1 MLSWLKRILPPQTSP
16 PPTESLETALRQ
28 EGLDLSG
35 LRQGLPRLYASLP
48 APQLDLLSRCLADE
62 VEAHLA
68 QAEKILRHEFNLLGS
83 GDYVPEDPDR
93 EERQG
98 YLPIDWYLDPVRGL
112 RFPRGVPV
120 KEWDLYAMRPENADI
135 KYPWELARCQH
146 WPALGQAW
154 LLSGDERFAREIRNQ
169 LDDFREANPV
179 GVGVNWTCTMDVA
192 IRALNWALAL
202 DMMGALQRGDEF
214 GDRALQALFE
224 HGHFIYNN
232 LENHYEVTSNH
243 FLSNV
248 VGLFYLSFLFSSLE
262 AGRTWQSFC
271 REALEQEIVAQVL
284 DDGADY
290 ESSVPYHR
298 LVTELFLGAARLA
311 QQSGSPLSEAY
322 DERLKK
328 MLAFLAGVLRPD
340 GLMPQVGDADDGR
353 LHILSRYGC
362 WQPQDPRHLF
372 GPAARYF
379 GRPDWQKLGGRDGVW
394 EAAWWGYGF
403 EEEELQA
410 SRGYD
415 GTPADNFHLYPQA
428 GLAVARENG
437 NYLLVTNSI
446 VGTKGFGNHKHNDQL
461 SFEYFCQGVPL
472 FVDPGSYVYTS
483 DFDARNRYR
492 SVKAHNTLCV
502 DDTEQNE
509 MKEEW
514 IFRLFET
521 AHAEHLN
528 FGISESRVEYRGRHI
543 GYRRLPQEVRHR
555 RTISLCRKDGALT
568 IMDELEGKGKCRLE
582 WSYHC
587 PPGVEVSLKEGS
599 IVLLTAA
606 AQSFEL
612 LIPKGIRV
620 TKSEDRYSPS
630 YGVERPCMKVTLQSD
645 VDVQGENVWRFEV
658 RPLDPGQRER
668 TE

>member
-1 MLSWLKRILPPQTSP
+1 MLNWLKRILPAPPSP
-16 PPTESLETALRQ
+16 TPPESLVDALRL
-28 EGLDLSG
+28 EGMDLES
-35 LRQGLPRLYASLP
+35 LRAGLPRLYASLP
-48 APQLDLLSRCLADE
+48 EHQLDLLPRCLSNE
-62 VEAHLA
+62 VKAHLA

-83 GDYVPEDPDR
+83 GDFVPVDPDR
-93 EERQG
+93 EERQD
-98 YLPIDWYLDPVRGL
+98 YRPIDWYLDPVRGL
-112 RFPRGVPV
+112 RFPRGIPV

-154 LLSGDERFAREIRNQ
+154 LLSGDERFAREIRDQ

-179 GVGVNWTCTMDVA
+179 GIGVNWTCTMDVA

-202 DMMGALQRGDEF
+202 DMMDALKRGDEF
-214 GDRALQALFE
+214 GERAVQALFE

-262 AGRTWQSFC
+262 AGRTWQAFC
-271 REALEQEIVAQVL
+271 REALEKEIVAQVL

-311 QQSGSPLSEAY
+311 ELSGAPLSENCNA
-322 DERLKK
+322 RLEK
-328 MLAFLAGVLRPD
+328 MVEFLAGVLRPD

-353 LHILSRYGC
+353 LHILSRYGR

-379 GRPDWQKLGGRDGVW
+379 DRPDWSSLGGPDGVW
-394 EAAWWGYGF
+394 EAIWWGYAF
-403 EEEELQA
+403 DEDELRS
-410 SRGYD
+410 SRGYE
-415 GTPADNFHLYPQA
+415 GTPADNIRLYPHA
-428 GLAVARENG
+428 GLAVAREKG
-437 NYLLVTNSI
+437 NYLLVTNGI

-461 SFEYFCQGVPL
+461 GFEYFCQGVPL

-483 DFDARNRYR
+483 DFAARNRYR
-492 SVKAHNTLCV
+492 SVKAHNTLCI

-509 MKEEW
+509 MREEW

-521 AHAEHLN
+521 SHAEHLS
-528 FGISESRVEYRGRHI
+528 FEVSEGQIEYAGRHS
-543 GYRRLPQEVRHR
+543 GYQRLPQKVRHR
-555 RTISLCRKDGALT
+555 RTTTLCRKGDGLLVV
-568 IMDELEGKGKCRLE
+568 DELEGNGKCSLE
-582 WSYHC
+582 WNFHC
-587 PPGVEVSLKEGS
+587 APGVEVFSRGQGA
-599 IVLLTAA
+599 VLLAVGERR
-606 AQSFEL
+606 FEL
-612 LIPKGIRV
+612 LMSEQMDI
-620 TKSEDRYSPS
+620 TKKEDRYSSS
-630 YGVERPCMKVTLQSD
+630 YGVECPSSTITLKSE
-645 VDVQGENVWRFEV
+645 VDLSEKCAWKFEI
-658 RPLDPGQRER
+658 RSLDPERRE
-668 TE
+668 TLG